1 MKKHFLKYSFI
12 VLVLLIVLIVFGF
25 QDNPIF
31 QLDNN
36 GLSAEKSLA
45 VDFLDV
51 GQGDAIYIR
60 TPDNVDVLIDG
71 GPDNSILNELGEVMP
86 FWDKEIDLMILTH
99 PHSDHVAGLVE
110 VLRRYKV
117 KKVLYTCVVHTAPD
131 YLAWLKEIK
140 DQKIPLEIVDKKSEI
155 MIGSSVELELLYP
168 QKSFLNQRVE
178 NLNNSSIVAQLVYDE
193 TSFLFTG
200 DAEREVEEELF
211 SIDSIFLDSD
221 VLKVGHHGSESSSSL
236 EFLSAV
242 SPTLAVIQVG
252 EGNSF
257 NHPHGET
264 LYSLKNLLTTVY
276 RTDTQGRI
284 SMISDGQNVF
294 VKN

>member
-1 MKKHFLKYSFI
+1 MKKNYFKY
-12 VLVLLIVLIVFGF
+12 LLGAFVLILLLLAVVYLVETPSINVEG
-25 QDNPIF
+25 
-31 QLDNN
+31 
-36 GLSAEKSLA
+36 KSSEGKELK

-60 TPDNVDVLIDG
+60 IPDNVDVLIDG
-71 GPDNSILNELGEVMP
+71 GPNNSILNELGEVMP

-110 VLRRYKV
+110 ILRRYKV
-117 KKVLYTCVVHTAPD
+117 KKILYTGVVHTAPD

-140 DQKIPLEIVDKKSEI
+140 DQKIPLEIVDKKSKI
-155 MIGSSVELELLYP
+155 KLGGSVELEFLYP
-168 QKSFLNQRVE
+168 QKSFLNRKVE
-178 NLNNSSIVAQLVYDE
+178 NLNNTSIIARLVYGE

-200 DAEREVEEELF
+200 DAEREVEEELL
-211 SIDSIFLDSD
+211 SLDSMFLDSD

-252 EGNSF
+252 TDNSF
-257 NHPHGET
+257 NHPHGKT
-264 LYSLKNLLTTVY
+264 LFNLQNVPSVIY

-284 SMISDGQNVF
+284 SMISDGQNIF
-294 VKN
+294 VEN